1 MKKLALIL
9 IASVISFYSYSQTDS
24 SLKHARELIEVT
36 GAAKVAGQVMNNMIS
51 SYKKQLPNVTADFW
65 DETIKEINVI
75 DLADIVAPIYSKYY
89 TDEELTK
96 LIEFYKSP
104 LGRKVV
110 EKLPMITQDSYAAG
124 EEWGKKISER
134 VVARLKEKGYTKSL

>member
-1 MKKLALIL
+1 M
-9 IASVISFYSYSQTDS
+9 
-24 SLKHARELIEVT
+24 
-36 GAAKVAGQVMNNMIS
+36 
-51 SYKKQLPNVTADFW
+51 PADFW